1 MPNVLII
8 CSSTLNLRLR
18 IDFMIIL
25 ALEAM
30 QLNEWKE
37 IVICDDMFLI
47 VLLLFV
53 KKISFSIYVLTNVA
67 VKAANHCCRLQKSK
81 FVSD

>member
-53 KKISFSIYVLTNVA
+53 KKI
-67 VKAANHCCRLQKSK
+67 K
-81 FVSD
+81 